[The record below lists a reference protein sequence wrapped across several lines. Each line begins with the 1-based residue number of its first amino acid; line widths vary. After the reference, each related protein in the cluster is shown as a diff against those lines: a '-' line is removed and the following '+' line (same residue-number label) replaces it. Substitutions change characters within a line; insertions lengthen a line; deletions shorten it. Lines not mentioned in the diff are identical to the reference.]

1 MSFVRRL
8 LLPWLALFLGLA
20 TCAHG
25 TLESTDSAMTLQAA
39 RALWLRGDSGLQR
52 SSEGAAWAAEGM
64 VADHIAGRAAAG
76 VQEYGKQ
83 GTSGRYYVWFPT
95 GHVAAMVPAV
105 AVGEW
110 LGEAFP
116 QPEQAYRAA
125 KGEELYPHGMFV
137 FDHLLACM
145 LPAAFGAASVLLL
158 VGIARA
164 LGAAS
169 RDAWTSALVVLAAT
183 QFFPLTRETLSDG
196 PSVCWLLAAL
206 LVVVRAHAGLAS
218 APLLLLG
225 GACAGLAVLTR
236 YQHGLLVPLFAI
248 AVLCS
253 RVGVRQWRSLVLFAA
268 GGIPALVLLLAV
280 NAARFGSPFDTG
292 YPEASSWFNQPLW
305 IGLFKL
311 LFAGGK
317 GMLWFT
323 PVLWY
328 ALPAALGRRFTLR
341 WLAWGALLV
350 PLLMFSAT
358 PGWQSGQCWGARY
371 VTPGITCFL
380 ALALPQLLPWRTR
393 PVLTA
398 LLVGA
403 GLLVNLTAVLAPT
416 RGHNQLAGQA
426 VRVHYQQRYE
436 RGEVTAQDV
445 AALDPADRFFFEW
458 RFSPLHSHW
467 TYAAL
472 SARGAFEDDAGRPV
486 ADPART
492 IEPMFGVTSA
502 DPAAGL
508 APIHWEDRGF
518 RHLWWVLW
526 ARLWGLP
533 PALLL
538 GSWLALVALVVWC
551 CRIAGP
557 RTRES

>member
-1 MSFVRRL
+1 MRFVRAVM
-8 LLPWLALFLGLA
+8 LPFLALFLCLA

-39 RALWLRGDSGLQR
+39 RALWLRGDSGLLR
-52 SSEGAAWAAEGM
+52 SSEGAQWAAEGM
-64 VADHIAGRAAAG
+64 VADHIAAQAAAG
-76 VQEYGKQ
+76 VHEYGKQ
-83 GTSGRYYVWFPT
+83 GAGGRTYVWFPL

-105 AVGEW
+105 AAGEW
-110 LGEAFP
+110 LGAAFP

-137 FDHLLACM
+137 FDQLLACM

-158 VGIARA
+158 VAIARA
-164 LGAAS
+164 LGAS
-169 RDAWTSALVVLAAT
+169 PRDAWTGALLVLLAT

-196 PSVCWLLAAL
+196 PSTCWLLAAL
-206 LVVVRAHAGLAS
+206 LVVVRAHMGTAS
-218 APLLLLG
+218 TAMLVLG

-236 YQHGLLVPLFAI
+236 YQHGLLVPLLAT
-248 AVLCS
+248 AVLCT
-253 RVGVRQWRSLVLFAA
+253 RDGTRQWRSLVSFAA

-280 NAARFGSPFDTG
+280 NAARFGNPFDTG
-292 YPEASSWFNQPLW
+292 YPEAASWFNQPLW

-323 PVLWY
+323 PLLWY
-328 ALPAALGRRFTLR
+328 ALPAALVQRFTLR
-341 WLAWGALLV
+341 WLAWCALLV

-371 VTPGITCFL
+371 VTPGLTCFL

-436 RGEVTAQDV
+436 RGEVTAEDI
-445 AALDPADRFFFEW
+445 ASLDPADRFFFEW

-467 TYAAL
+467 TYAWL
-472 SARGAFEDDAGRPV
+472 SARGAFEDAEGRPV
-486 ADPART
+486 ADAART

-508 APIHWEDRGF
+508 APIHFEDRGF

-526 ARLWGLP
+526 ARLLGVS
-533 PALLL
+533 PALVLL
-538 GSWLALVALVVWC
+538 GWIALAALAVRC